1 MSVHKLKKMAT
12 HSGYSRSIVVTILKS
27 MWPTSKN
34 GEKITCRMVQKMHVI
49 FRNTATATTSTIK
62 KYVNA
67 ENTVKADRGF
77 QLVAAYR
84 QFLNLAED
92 VNYRPQRSCSKV
104 MFLHLSVI
112 LSTGGPVL
120 QTHPLADTPSPDTPW
135 ANISLGQIAPNPPG
149 RHPP

>member
-1 MSVHKLKKMAT
+1 
-12 HSGYSRSIVVTILKS
+12 

-104 MFLHLSVI
+104 MFYICQSFCPQGDLS
-112 LSTGGPVL
+112 SRHTPW
-120 QTHPLADTPSPDTPW
+120 QTPLPLTPPGQTSPLGRQPPIPLADTPHSDGHCSRRY
-135 ANISLGQIAPNPPG
+135 ASY
-149 RHPP
+149 